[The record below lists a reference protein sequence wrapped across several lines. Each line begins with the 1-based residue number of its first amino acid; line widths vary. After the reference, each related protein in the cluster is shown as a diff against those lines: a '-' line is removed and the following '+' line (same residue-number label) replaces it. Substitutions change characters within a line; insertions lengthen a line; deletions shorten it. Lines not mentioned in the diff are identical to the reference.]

1 MSVSRVATV
10 LCVALVLA
18 PPAVWSDRAGAAGG
32 SVDEE
37 TGEVHVN
44 FHFLFPPQA
53 AEIDR
58 VKEQTERASRLL
70 CDATEGQMRIGSMRL
85 TAGGAAE
92 SAGDVWYY
100 PDGAVNRSR
109 SGGAPIHNNG
119 NRTYL
124 KYSSIRSDVHAH
136 EFGHL
141 VFGLGDQY
149 DEQRRFGD
157 ACGQGPAFDEAATD
171 ERNHTLMQQQG
182 FQRCV
187 TAGGER
193 TDDAC
198 YTAADCDAGETC
210 PLPDLSSELA
220 VEANSDLL
228 IGDEALDEDTCPE
241 SRSGSVISVGGYLR
255 AGNAVAPFDGTDF
268 ATAKAT
274 SPAETASDYIDEL
287 GVVTAYDEGSA
298 HAVWMFSEHTGTQ
311 QWTIHFALDDKHFP
325 EGEPGDLHLLSSCAI
340 VFETVPSF
348 SVPVPG
354 GSPVDH
360 RRVESVNGTPV
371 ASGSGCDVV
380 IDELANGSGPTILS
394 VVFDELSERDS
405 TGTGGDFGATD
416 YSLGTRILAGGGV
429 QQLGICTD
437 THACE
442 RRWNEGTQRWE
453 ASAVTRAAFAKDE
466 EPQADWTHLVANVE
480 SYYDIAL
487 SAPAGLPVE
496 AEPDGCDA
504 AIDFDTDVSGVD
516 QVMLVID
523 RSGSMKADRDQ
534 AGDTRTRLE
543 WAQAGVRGF
552 AKLQKAT
559 GVEVGL
565 VSFADTAEP
574 DLPLRPIEADGSGV
588 AGTHEESEFR
598 EAVDALEPDGA
609 TAIGDALDEARD
621 LLAGEPGD
629 RTQAI
634 LLLSD
639 GENNSGTHD
648 PVDLTEELAEAGIIV
663 YSVPVG
669 DAADGG
675 SLAEIADE
683 TGGEVYDSATGFE
696 LPTIYADLYARI
708 RGESPLYTRTPLSLL
723 PGPTQGGLGPVKEIA
738 VPIETGA
745 QRLNVM
751 LSNANDQGDLWN
763 PGFELVDPGGAVVID
778 DGDAS
783 VAIDPFFKLARLE
796 APEPGLWTLRIF
808 ANNPYPQ
815 ELAYWVHVE
824 NPAPDCW
831 AGADPMLVTTPA
843 DGVRIRANA
852 SWGGPLG
859 RGVSYAARIDGPA
872 GYHSEVSLPYDRED
886 GGGERVITSG
896 LTARGRYDVVVRC
909 TAGASARFDPG
920 EGADPV
926 SVSEQG
932 RPEPFVREARA
943 SFFLDVP
950 TIEIPPGDDCD
961 GDGIPNTAEGY
972 PSDTDGDGVPNGCD
986 SDADG
991 DDVPDDEEPSCPDDG
1006 DHTPSSLDPDS
1017 DGDGVIDGADNCPC
1031 VSNDR
1036 QKDKDKDGVGNVCD
1050 NCTKKANPLQI
1061 DTDGD
1066 GYGNACDADFTQD
1079 GKVNRKDLAAL
1090 RAQLGKQAGVD
1101 PDFDALFDADADGAV
1116 GSFELKRLR
1125 ARLGGRPG
1133 PSALVSR
1140 GTATP

>member
-1 MSVSRVATV
+1 MSISLVRRV
-10 LCVALVLA
+10 LCLALCFA
-18 PPAVWSDRAGAAGG
+18 APAVRPELAAAAGG
-32 SVDEE
+32 SVDSA
-37 TGEVHVN
+37 TGDVHVN

-58 VKEQTERASRLL
+58 VKEQSERASRLL

-100 PDGAVNRSR
+100 PNGAVNRSR

-124 KYSSIRSDVHAH
+124 AYGSIRSDVHAH

-149 DEQRRFGD
+149 DEQRRFGG
-157 ACGQGPAFDEAATD
+157 ACGQGPAFDEGATD

-193 TDDAC
+193 TANAC
-198 YTAADCDAGETC
+198 YTDADCGAGETC

-220 VEANSDLL
+220 VESNSDLL

-241 SRSGSVISVGGYLR
+241 SRSGSVISVGGYVR
-255 AGNAVAPFDGTDF
+255 AGNAVAPFDATDF
-268 ATAKAT
+268 ATAKAS
-274 SPAETASDYIDEL
+274 SPVETAKDYIDEL
-287 GVVTAYDEGSA
+287 GVLTAYDEGSA
-298 HAVWMFSEHTGTQ
+298 HAVWIFSEHTGTR
-311 QWTIHFALDDKHFP
+311 QWTVHFAMDDKHFP
-325 EGEPGDLHLLSSCAI
+325 GGETGDLHYLGSCAI
-340 VFETVPSF
+340 VFEAVPSL

-371 ASGSGCDVV
+371 AMGSACDVV
-380 IDELANGSGPTILS
+380 LDELANGAEPTFLS

-405 TGTGGDFGATD
+405 SGTGGDFGATD
-416 YSLGTRILAGGGV
+416 YSLGTRILALGGV
-429 QQLGICTD
+429 QQLGVCAD

-453 ASAVTRAAFAKDE
+453 ASAVTGGAFAEDL
-466 EPQADWTHLVANVE
+466 EPEADWTHLVANAAAW
-480 SYYDIAL
+480 YDLAL
-487 SAPAGLPVE
+487 AAPGGLPE
-496 AEPDGCDA
+496 DDEPDGCDA
-504 AIDFDTDVSGVD
+504 PIEFDTDVSGVD

-523 RSGSMKADRDQ
+523 RSGSMKTDRDQ

-543 WAQAGVRGF
+543 WAQAGARGF

-559 GVEVGL
+559 GIEIGL
-565 VSFADTAEP
+565 VSFADTAES
-574 DLPLRPIEADGSGV
+574 DLPLRPIEADGS
-588 AGTHEESEFR
+588 AIPGTHEESEFIA
-598 EAVDALEPDGA
+598 AVDALAPDGA
-609 TAIGDALDEARD
+609 TAIGDALDAARD

-648 PVDLTEELAEAGIIV
+648 PLEVTEELADDGIIV

-675 SLAEIADE
+675 SLAEIADQ
-683 TGGEVYDSATGFE
+683 TGGEVYDSPTGFE

-708 RGESPLYTRTPLSLL
+708 RGETPLFTRTPLSLL
-723 PGPTQGGLGPVKEIA
+723 PGPTVGGPGPVHEIKL
-738 VPIETGA
+738 PIETGA

-751 LSNANDQGDLWN
+751 LSNANDQADLWN
-763 PGFELVDPGGAVVID
+763 PGFELVDPGGAVVLD

-783 VAIDPFFKLARLE
+783 VAIDPFFKLARLD
-796 APEPGLWTLRIF
+796 APAPGVWTLRIF

-824 NPAPDCW
+824 NPTPDCW
-831 AGADPMLVTTPA
+831 AGVDPFVVTNPA

-852 SWGGPLG
+852 SFGGPLG
-859 RGVSYAARIDGPA
+859 RGVGYAARIDGPA
-872 GYHSEVSLPYDRED
+872 GYQATMSVPYDSED

-909 TAGASARFDPG
+909 TAGPSARFDPG
-920 EGADPV
+920 EGADEV

-932 RPEPFVREARA
+932 RPAPFVREARA

-950 TIEIPPGDDCD
+950 FEVPPGEDCD
-961 GDGIPNTAEGY
+961 GDGIPNTAEGF
-972 PSDTDGDGVPNGCD
+972 PADTDGDGLPNGCD

-991 DDVPDDEEPSCPDDG
+991 DDVPDDDEPSCPDDG
-1006 DHTPSSLDPDS
+1006 DHTPSFLDPDS
-1017 DGDGVIDGADNCPC
+1017 DGDGVVDGADNCPC

-1036 QKDKDKDGVGNVCD
+1036 QKDKDKDGVGNLCD
-1050 NCTKKANPLQI
+1050 NCTKKKNPLQT

-1090 RAQLGKQAGVD
+1090 RVQLGKQAGVD
-1101 PDFDALFDADADGAV
+1101 LDFDALFDADGDGAV
-1116 GSFELKRLR
+1116 GSFELKKLR

-1140 GTATP
+1140 GSATP